1 MDVAHALIELQE
13 RDLTLLRLN
22 RQLDEMPE
30 KRAILAARTRLVEIK
45 ALKTRTEAATRAI
58 AADVKRAEDELQ
70 AVTATMET
78 EQGKLLS
85 GAVKAP
91 KELQSISHELDS
103 LKRRADRIEG
113 ELLAKLQKREDAAA
127 QTAKIETAILAG
139 QKVEAELTSRFKEHG
154 GELLAAIETEN
165 RARAVLLDAIPADLR
180 DRYVSVRDSH
190 HGIGVGV
197 LNDEAM
203 CSACRVTLPAGKVD
217 ALKSGPDVGIC
228 PNCNRLLIVRGA

>member
-1 MDVAHALIELQE
+1 MDVAHALIDLQE

-45 ALKTRTEAATRAI
+45 ALKTRSEAAARAI
-58 AADVKRAEDELQ
+58 AADVKRAEDDLQ
-70 AVTATMET
+70 AVTATMEA

-91 KELQSISHELDS
+91 KELQAISHELDS

-113 ELLAKLQKREDAAA
+113 DLLAKLQKREDATA
-127 QTAKIETAILAG
+127 QAAKIDAAINAG
-139 QKVEAELTSRFKEHG
+139 ERVEAELTSRFKEHG
-154 GELLAAIETEN
+154 GELLTAIETEN
-165 RARAVLLDAIPADLR
+165 RARAVLLDAIPTDIR
-180 DRYVSVRDSH
+180 GRYESIRDSH

-217 ALKSGPDVGIC
+217 ALNAGPDVGTC
-228 PNCNRLLIVRGA
+228 PNCNRLLIVRRA